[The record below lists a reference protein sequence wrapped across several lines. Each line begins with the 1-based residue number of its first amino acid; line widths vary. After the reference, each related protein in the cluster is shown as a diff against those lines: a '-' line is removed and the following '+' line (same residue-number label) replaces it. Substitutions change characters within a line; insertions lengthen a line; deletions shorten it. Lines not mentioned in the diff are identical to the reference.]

1 MSLMSLNPDHGRAW
15 QPGLAK
21 ELVAAF
27 AQAHVSYRAAD
38 YGSAAWLGLDSA
50 AGQQGD
56 PAAALSIGA
65 AATLQT
71 GSVAAL
77 NAIAAANVRTAPIP
91 GLPHARFE
99 ILRGRARERY
109 AALGLTLTKSL
120 PDEGAA
126 ALFDNAVDLLAAGPG
141 LREAIEALVQRVH
154 PLVPSGPGY
163 DSSHSDP
170 ELPFSIF
177 VSIPDGQPAA
187 ALRLAESILHEAMH
201 LQLSLVEAREP
212 LVRQPQPS
220 ERAATGYSP
229 WQDTERP
236 IGGLVHGLFVFRVIF
251 DWLGALSA
259 SRPHDRDIAHYATRR
274 GIEIRQEV
282 ESLGDLA
289 ASPALTAPGKRLVS
303 DWLASVRVAQ
313 AGPG

>member
-1 MSLMSLNPDHGRAW
+1 MPPTSLNPDPSRAW

-27 AQAHVSYRAAD
+27 AHAHPTYCAAG

-50 AGQQGD
+50 AGHKGD
-56 PAAALSIGA
+56 PAAALNIGA

-71 GSVAAL
+71 SSIAAL
-77 NAIAAANVRTAPIP
+77 NAVAAANARTAPIP

-99 ILRGRARERY
+99 ILNGRARERY
-109 AALGLTLTKSL
+109 AALGLTLTKAFPS
-120 PDEGAA
+120 EGAA
-126 ALFDNAVDLLAAGPG
+126 ALFGDAFDLLAAGPG
-141 LREAIEALVQRVH
+141 LREAVEALVQRVH
-154 PLVPSGPGY
+154 PLVPRGPGY

-177 VSIPDGQPAA
+177 VSIPDGEPAA

-201 LQLSLVEAREP
+201 LQLSLVEGREP
-212 LVRQPQPS
+212 LVRQLQPG
-220 ERAATGYSP
+220 ERVATGYSP
-229 WQDTERP
+229 WQSTKRP

-259 SRPHDRDIAHYATRR
+259 SLPHDRDIAYYAARR
-274 GIEIRQEV
+274 RVEIGQEV

-303 DWLASVRVAQ
+303 HWLANVRIAQ

>member
-1 MSLMSLNPDHGRAW
+1 MPPTSRNPDPSRAW

-21 ELVAAF
+21 ALVATF
-27 AQAHVSYRAAD
+27 AQAHATYRAAD
-38 YGSAAWLGLDSA
+38 YGSAVWLGLDNA

-56 PAAALSIGA
+56 TAAALNVGA
-65 AATLQT
+65 AATQQT
-71 GSVAAL
+71 SSIAAL
-77 NAIAAANVRTAPIP
+77 NAVAAANALTAPIP

-109 AALGLTLTKSL
+109 AALGLSLTKDL
-120 PDEGAA
+120 PSESAM
-126 ALFDNAVDLLAAGPG
+126 ALFGDAFDLLAAGPG
-141 LREAIEALVQRVH
+141 LRGAVQALVQRVH
-154 PLVPSGPGY
+154 PLVPRGPGY

-177 VSIPDGQPAA
+177 VSIPDGEPAA

-212 LVRQPQPS
+212 LVRQPQPG
-220 ERAATGYSP
+220 ERTATGYSP

-259 SRPHDRDIAHYATRR
+259 NYPHDRDLANYAARR
-274 GIEIRQEV
+274 RSEIGQEV

-289 ASPALTAPGKRLVS
+289 ASPALTTPGKRLVS
-303 DWLASVRVAQ
+303 DWLAGVCVA
-313 AGPG
+313 